1 VAVRI
6 LIVDDDKLTRSAL
19 EALLRQDAFLVGLGI
34 EIAGAGDGQAGLAAF
49 AAQPPDIAVVD
60 LLMPR
65 LDGFATCKA
74 MREAPGGTTAALVM
88 MSGAF
93 HDGAIR
99 NRIQQELGAA
109 FFVKPSQLKEL
120 AKHVSDLAA
129 QRVRDRAKPPSKP
142 PPASPPADLPE
153 LGPRTGDLATRPLP
167 AVLLDLQEAGV
178 TGRLLLRRARVA
190 KTVDLADG
198 ELVGA
203 ASSTRDETLGHFLV
217 GSGVIT
223 DEQHRAAVARAA
235 QRGEKIG
242 AVLVAMGVLT
252 PAKLADQLTAQ
263 ARHKLVQALRWP
275 HGAWRFEPQP
285 ASAAHDGLRLRTID
299 VVLGGLRDTF
309 DPEVLP
315 DSVAALAGHPLELT
329 DRGHRLAADI
339 RKWWGD
345 GVITALKPGVTL
357 GDLVDSG
364 LDRRAL
370 YAALDALVL
379 VGGLIP
385 RLPAVG
391 LGSAGPGGMNGDAG
405 DFGQRESTQMF
416 IARRLTDTMPGEARH
431 LYEMLFEDSSS
442 GDPVAAGNEPLD
454 LDAPQDLLDGDSGVI
469 EIGDAAA
476 MASANLDEATVA
488 RRALLRE
495 FLRIQGVDHYGIL
508 LVDRRASAAEIGAA
522 LAERLSKFSR
532 DFYARFEL
540 GRDLEKLEEVHGA
553 YTRARATL
561 LDDGRRRQYDR
572 DQAGG
577 DLSEQAPSLDAEL
590 AFRAGEELLAR
601 RHFANAIAKFA
612 AAAAAAPDEADYHAA
627 LGWAHWLAGGSDAR
641 AADLARPHLN
651 QALAINPDHATAHD
665 YTGRID
671 AALGTDDALAVFH
684 LERALDIDPGRLE
697 ALVEIERI
705 FLRRSDA
712 RPLERLYRRLLYRS
726 AGRSPAIEARLWL
739 RLGGLARDHLD
750 DLVGA
755 RAAFA
760 NALRIAP
767 ADPTATTALSDL
779 ERRRDHGTD
788 GDWDALRAQWRRDYS
803 APGAGAELVKHA
815 SAGGRHDATF
825 LAASALVAM
834 GDADADTDALYQ
846 RFRPRF
852 VIRAQHAL
860 GLAEWS
866 QLRHAD
872 DALEIGAL
880 LELLAPAARALM
892 PLTLADL
899 ELDESMQVSE
909 VDLPAGFARMR
920 GYVANLFAVAPP
932 AVYVRSDFG
941 HQIHVGALDQ
951 PVLLAGDE
959 ALTAPE
965 RGELAFRLARAMT
978 YLWPGRAVGGSRPA
992 RVLKRVVLAAFAAAA
1007 PQAAVGL
1014 IGADAEAQAAQAA
1027 FAGLDD
1033 EIQQKARAVVLRLVA
1048 RSPSFNLSKW
1058 ARGLARTADRAGL
1071 LVSGDLPA
1079 ARRFAAE
1086 LGAHD
1091 DDLLDFA
1098 LSPAHLALRTELGLS
1113 IDV

>member
-1 VAVRI
+1 MVAVRI

-19 EALLRQDAFLVGLGI
+19 EALLRQDPFLAGAGL
-34 EIAGAGDGQAGLAAF
+34 EITGAGDGQAGLQAF
-49 AAQPPDIAVVD
+49 AAQPPDVAVVD

-74 MREAPGGTTAALVM
+74 MRTTPGGAGAALVM

-99 NRIQQELGAA
+99 NRIQQELGAS

-120 AKHVSDLAA
+120 TKHVSELAQ
-129 QRVRDRAKPPSKP
+129 QRVKDRAKPPSKP
-142 PPASPPADLPE
+142 PPISPPMDLPE

-167 AVLLDLQEAGV
+167 AVLLDLQESSV

-203 ASSTRDETLGHFLV
+203 QSSTRDETLGHFLV

-242 AVLVAMGVLT
+242 DVLVAMGILT
-252 PAKLADQLTAQ
+252 ADKLADQLTAQ

-275 HGAWRFEPQP
+275 HGAWRFEPQTTT
-285 ASAAHDGLRLRTID
+285 AAPTGLRLRTID

-339 RKWWGD
+339 RRWWGD
-345 GVITALKPGVTL
+345 GVVAALKPGVTL

-364 LDRRAL
+364 LDRRQL

-379 VGGLIP
+379 VGGLTP

-391 LGSAGPGGMNGDAG
+391 LGASSASPADAHEFSG
-405 DFGQRESTQMF
+405 RESTQMF

-431 LYEMLFEDSSS
+431 LYEMLFEDSSAA
-442 GDPVAAGNEPLD
+442 DPLAAGDVPLD

-469 EIGDAAA
+469 DIGDAAA

-495 FLRIQGVDHYGIL
+495 YLRIQGLDHYGVL
-508 LVDRRASAAEIGAA
+508 LVDRRANAGEIGAA

-540 GRDLEKLEEVHGA
+540 GRDLEKLEELHGA

-577 DLSEQAPSLDAEL
+577 DLAEQAPSLDAEL

-601 RHFANAIAKFA
+601 KHYANAIAKFA

-627 LGWAHWLAGGSDAR
+627 LGWAHWLAGGADPR

-651 QALAINPDHATAHD
+651 QALAVNPDHATAHD
-665 YTGRID
+665 YSGRID

-684 LERALDIDPGRLE
+684 LERALDIDPGRIE
-697 ALVEIERI
+697 ALGELERI
-705 FLRRSDA
+705 FLRRGDA
-712 RPLERLYRRLLYRS
+712 RPLERLYRRLLYRA
-726 AGRSPAIEARLWL
+726 AGRTPAIEARLWL
-739 RLGGLARDHLD
+739 RLGALARDHLD

-767 ADPTATTALSDL
+767 QDPAATAALGDL
-779 ERRRDHGTD
+779 DRRRDHGAD
-788 GDWDALRAQWRRDYS
+788 ADWDALRARWRKDYS
-803 APGAGAELVKHA
+803 AAAPGAELVKHA
-815 SAGGRHDATF
+815 ADTGRHDASF

-834 GDADADTDALYQ
+834 GEADAEAEALYQ
-846 RFRPRF
+846 RHRPRF
-852 VIRAQHAL
+852 VVRAQHAL
-860 GLAEWS
+860 GLPEWS
-866 QLRHAD
+866 QLRHPD
-872 DALEIGAL
+872 DSLEIGAL

-892 PLTLADL
+892 PLELVDL

-920 GYVANLFAVAPP
+920 GYVAGLFAVAPP
-932 AVYVRSDFG
+932 TVYVRSDFG
-941 HQIHVGALDQ
+941 AQIHVGALEH

-1007 PQAAVGL
+1007 PQAAAGL
-1014 IGADAEAQAAQAA
+1014 LGTDRDSVAAQAA
-1027 FAGLDD
+1027 FAALDD
-1033 EIQQKARAVVLRLVA
+1033 ELQQKARAVVLRLVA

-1079 ARRFAAE
+1079 ARRFAVE
-1086 LGAHD
+1086 HGAHD
-1091 DDLLDFA
+1091 DDVVDFA
-1098 LSPAHLALRTELGLS
+1098 LSPAHLALRAELGLS